1 MSLVAGLY
9 IQCRPSIRPR
19 ADQQSLTAANIGYYD
34 DTSERK
40 RKEERERKEK
50 KEEEKRKAKEAKEAE
65 KVRQRQEEEARRKK
79 AARPKGRPF
88 NFEQVRYLLF
98 HNELQSIIC
107 TGEAT
112 DSNNYRKCLPGFQ
125 QPRQC
130 HHSVCLGAKYTSSSQ
145 LTCLILAR

>member
-88 NFEQVRYLLF
+88 NFEQVRYVLR
-98 HNELQSIIC
+98 HNELQSI
-107 TGEAT
+107 T
-112 DSNNYRKCLPGFQ
+112 SYRRSHRF
-125 QPRQC
+125 
-130 HHSVCLGAKYTSSSQ
+130 
-145 LTCLILAR
+145 